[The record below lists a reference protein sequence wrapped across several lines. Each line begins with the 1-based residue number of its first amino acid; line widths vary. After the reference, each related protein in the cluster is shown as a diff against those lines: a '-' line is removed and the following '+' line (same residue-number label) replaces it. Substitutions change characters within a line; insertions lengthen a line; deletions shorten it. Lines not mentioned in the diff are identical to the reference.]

1 MHDAAK
7 IRKSLMHND
16 KLMDAKMRK
25 VPYSGKYWRA
35 LKLADLP

>member
-25 VPYSGKYWRA
+25 VAIEHCITAR
-35 LKLADLP
+35 